1 MNDYNLRNYYEDDN
15 LVFDSVHGYIPFSDS
30 KNADEVSERDII
42 NSGWVQRLR
51 QIHQLQTAWFVYPTA
66 EHSRFQH
73 SLGSMHLASKVID
86 QLYTSLLDTCVEI
99 NCNEK
104 LPSRNYLESLV
115 RMAAL
120 LHDVGHGPFGHFFDS
135 QYLSKFNLNHEKLGA
150 EIICTKFAPMLR
162 KIRQNPH
169 GKLDDNET
177 LDPEQIAFLIVRP
190 TNEQSVNVPFW
201 LRLLRSLFSGLYTV
215 DNMDFVLRDAY
226 MTGFGASIID
236 IDRLIHYSFFTAEG
250 LTIHQKGFAAL
261 IRFLNVR
268 GELFRSIYFHRDV
281 RAIDLTLS
289 ELFDKTHGYIFPDPT
304 NPDIEQVRNPL
315 DYLDDYLRFTEW
327 SLLVDVSRFAMSAN
341 PIKRELAPLWQ
352 EFLTH
357 RIPFNMA
364 AEKTILFQSAK
375 REKTS
380 IFGDEKILKQKI
392 IDQLPEQLKS
402 IDFKIDCAR
411 HQLRGK
417 IQNETA
423 KQQNLNVQN
432 CLFDPATKT
441 IHHLED
447 EDLFRY
453 IPQSYRICRIY
464 TKNIDHA
471 APLAEAMSRVA
482 GGEDYDTET
491 NM

>member
-1 MNDYNLRNYYEDDN
+1 MRLVKNYYEDDN

-30 KNADEVSERDII
+30 KDVDEVSERDII
-42 NSGWVQRLR
+42 DSAWVQRLR

-73 SLGSMHLASKVID
+73 SLGSMHLASKVIG
-86 QLYTSLLDTCVEI
+86 QLYTSLVDTCVEV
-99 NCNEK
+99 NRDEK

-150 EIICTKFAPMLR
+150 EIIRKKLASMLQ
-162 KIRQNPH
+162 KIRRNPR
-169 GKLDDNET
+169 GELDKNET

-190 TNEQSVNVPFW
+190 TTEQAVNVPFW

-236 IDRLIHYSFFTAEG
+236 IDRLIHYSFFTTEG

-268 GELFRSIYFHRDV
+268 GELFRSIYFHREV

-289 ELFDKTHGYIFPDPT
+289 ELFDKTRGYIFPDPKE
-304 NPDIEQVRNPL
+304 PDVEQVRNPL
-315 DYLDDYLRFTEW
+315 ECLDDYLKFTEW
-327 SLLVDVSRFAMSAN
+327 SLLVDVSRFEMSAN
-341 PIKRELAPLWQ
+341 KAKRDLAPLWQ

-357 RIPFNMA
+357 RIPFNMV
-364 AEKTILFQSAK
+364 AEKTILFQSSK
-375 REKTS
+375 RENTS
-380 IFGDEKILKQKI
+380 IFSDEKILKQMI
-392 IDQLPEQLKS
+392 IAKLPDSLRS
-402 IDFKIDCAR
+402 IDFQIDCAR
-411 HQLRGK
+411 HQLRGG

-423 KQQNLNVQN
+423 KHQQHLNVQN

-441 IHHLED
+441 IRPLED

-464 TKNIDHA
+464 TKDVEHATHLAKAMDNI
-471 APLAEAMSRVA
+471 V
-482 GGEDYDTET
+482 GGEEYDTET